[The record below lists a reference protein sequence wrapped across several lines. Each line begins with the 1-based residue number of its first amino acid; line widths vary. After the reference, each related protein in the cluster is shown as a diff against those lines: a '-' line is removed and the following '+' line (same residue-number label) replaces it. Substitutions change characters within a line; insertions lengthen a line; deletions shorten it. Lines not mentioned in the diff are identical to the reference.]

1 MQDKPHLA
9 ALAQSRVTWEIINR
23 LLHVLCRRDVGAF
36 FRCAN
41 PFARGSA
48 IRSPGNNGFRR
59 RRAGAPAWSYRQILV
74 TGGAGQAAAVM
85 G

>member
-9 ALAQSRVTWEIINR
+9 GLAQSRVTWEIINR

-41 PFARGSA
+41 PFAHDST
-48 IRSPGNNGFRR
+48 IRSPGNVGFHR
-59 RRAGAPAWSYRQILV
+59 RRAGA
-74 TGGAGQAAAVM
+74 AA
-85 G
+85 